1 MSRPTRITK
10 TRPPRG
16 CGVLVV
22 IAASWLSVNDADAD
36 VVKLKNGGEIRG
48 VVKAAV
54 TKPLAPAAELVIETP
69 PGGEIAVAADEVAFV
84 SKRPRMVEEYE
95 SQARHLADTVDA
107 RWQLAEWCRQH
118 KLVEPRKV
126 QLRRILELNPE
137 HKPARLALGHKW
149 QSNRWIS
156 PQEVDAELLAQG
168 YVRYRGRIITTL
180 ERDLLAAGESRKQEQ
195 NDWRPR
201 IRLWVGWLIGPDP
214 GKSADA
220 MVKFRELRDP
230 DAVPAIVDFLLR
242 DNRVDVRRFG
252 VQTLSQID
260 GQAPVPALARVALA
274 DADYALQDSAFKS
287 LSEQQRAAAEPI
299 FEQALRDRSNVIIR
313 RAAVL
318 LGRAGLR
325 HAVPALIDALNTSHE
340 VKVSVP
346 HTFNLGFNR
355 NGAMGGASPLLPPD
369 IEKGLLSGQFPQGVI
384 INPSGPQPAA
394 RIMTVRR
401 TVQNLEVLEALHMLT
416 NEDFGYDKRVW
427 HLWWQSQ
434 TKPGGAEKR

>member
-1 MSRPTRITK
+1 MSRTTRITK
-10 TRPPRG
+10 TRWPRG
-16 CGVLVV
+16 WGDWVV
-22 IAASWLSVNDADAD
+22 VAASLLSVNIADAD

-48 VVKAAV
+48 VVKAVA
-54 TKPLAPAAELVIETP
+54 TEPAAPDTEFVTETP
-69 PGGEIAVAADEVAFV
+69 LGTEIAVAADQVAFV

-107 RWQLAEWCRQH
+107 RWQLAEWCRQNR
-118 KLVEPRKV
+118 LVEPRNE

-137 HKPARLALGHKW
+137 HKPARLALGHKL

-156 PQEVDAELLAQG
+156 PEEADAELLAQG
-168 YVRYRGRIITTL
+168 FVRYRGRIVTTL
-180 ERDLLAAGESRKQEQ
+180 ERDLLATGESRRQEQ

-201 IRLWVGWLIGPDP
+201 IRLWVGWLIGQDP
-214 GKSADA
+214 SKSADA
-220 MVKFRELRDP
+220 VVKFRELRDP
-230 DAVPAIVDFLLR
+230 DAVPAIVDFLLS

-252 VQTLSQID
+252 IQTLSQIS

-274 DADYALQDSAFKS
+274 DVDYTLQDSAFQS
-287 LSEQQRAAAEPI
+287 LSEEQRATAEPI

-318 LGRAGLR
+318 LGHAGLR
-325 HAVPALIDALNTSHE
+325 QAVPALINALITSHE
-340 VKVSVP
+340 MKVSVP

-355 NGAMGGASPLLPPD
+355 NGSMGGTSPLLPPD
-369 IEKGLLSGQFPQGVI
+369 IEKGLLSGQLPHGVI

-401 TVQNLEVLEALHMLT
+401 LVQNLEVLEALHKLT